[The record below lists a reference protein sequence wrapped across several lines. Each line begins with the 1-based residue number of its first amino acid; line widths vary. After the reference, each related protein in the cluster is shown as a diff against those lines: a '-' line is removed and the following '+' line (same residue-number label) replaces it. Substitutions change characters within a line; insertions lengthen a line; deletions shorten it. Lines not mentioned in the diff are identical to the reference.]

1 MINLMKLN
9 SHFYLNFQLK
19 FHIFPNQFHYL
30 FFIQKKI
37 KIKMLKVIYLINQE
51 YKEIYYISKLLIN
64 IQMLL
69 HLIDFLSKI

>member
-19 FHIFPNQFHYL
+19 FHFFPNQFHYL
-30 FFIQKKI
+30 FFEKKI